1 MPKTLSELLDE
12 ESMLKEE
19 ASLFESNATEVK
31 KKMQSQ
37 VFFIKPKKFLSQVLM
52 KQKIIVFRAS
62 FFKWRQNLLLIT
74 FFVVDDENKV
84 DQSLI
89 FFFHFWSP
97 VTFAEQNDK
106 LRLKSSRAASEAPQ
120 MIFP

>member
-1 MPKTLSELLDE
+1 VPKTLSELLDE

-52 KQKIIVFRAS
+52 KQKIIIFRAS

-84 DQSLI
+84 D
-89 FFFHFWSP
+89 
-97 VTFAEQNDK
+97 
-106 LRLKSSRAASEAPQ
+106 
-120 MIFP
+120 